1 MSPDLQQGI
10 HGDMSQV
17 AGESGVLWTLEQS
30 KASSFSRAAE
40 PWSEA
45 GLSCVVT
52 VALPTGG
59 SQGGFPPECDDRW
72 TV

>member
-17 AGESGVLWTLEQS
+17 VGESGVLWNLEQS
-30 KASSFSRAAE
+30 KAFSFSRAAE

-45 GLSCVVT
+45 GLSHVVT

-59 SQGGFPPECDDRW
+59 SQGGFPPEHDHRW
-72 TV
+72 SM